1 VPITEGTPMM
11 DVLMLA
17 GAPTV
22 EAEKTK
28 VYWVHNDG
36 VRNKAEV
43 VNLELFLLEGDDL
56 GNPLVYPGD
65 TISVEYAQPSWV
77 RENLPLILG
86 TLTALATLYLAYD
99 NIVYRRDE

>member
-1 VPITEGTPMM
+1 M

-17 GAPTV
+17 GAPTM

-36 VRNKAEV
+36 VLNKAQV
-43 VNLELFLLEGDDL
+43 VNLELFLLQGDDL

-65 TISVEYAQPSWV
+65 TISVEYARPSWV
-77 RENLPLILG
+77 RANVPFILG
-86 TLTALATLYLAYD
+86 SLAAVATIWLAYD
-99 NIVYRRDE
+99 NITKDD